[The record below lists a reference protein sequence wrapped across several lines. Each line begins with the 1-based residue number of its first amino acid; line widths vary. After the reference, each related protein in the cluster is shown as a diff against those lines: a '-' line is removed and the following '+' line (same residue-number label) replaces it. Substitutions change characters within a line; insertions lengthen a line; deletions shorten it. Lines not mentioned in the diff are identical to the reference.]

1 MATSPPST
9 GPLDRVCQTL
19 LTMVTEQCLLEVE
32 ATSLAAQQ
40 QSTQWVAEQLRAEI
54 TRLHQGLHN
63 PPAAKSG
70 PSSLVPSSTA
80 LPPHPLLPHH
90 PPFFDQER
98 FHTVSVRC
106 AHNSQRLTHRLQ
118 LLRSVCQGSR
128 QQCISHIRQQ
138 REAEES
144 AFRAL
149 VGDSSTVPYPEEL
162 HHESQ
167 RRRTLVSSEES
178 KIAHLES
185 AVVTPAGGASHLVGM
200 SRKAFDLCVQIGT
213 LLKMKKA

>member
-1 MATSPPST
+1 MATATSPST

-19 LTMVTEQCLLEVE
+19 LTIVTEQCLLEVE

-54 TRLHQGLHN
+54 TRLHQRLHN

-70 PSSLVPSSTA
+70 PSSLVPSSIA
-80 LPPHPLLPHH
+80 PPPPLLHH
-90 PPFFDQER
+90 PFFDQER
-98 FHTVSVRC
+98 FHTVSARC
-106 AHNSQRLTHRLQ
+106 ADNSQRLTHRLQ
-118 LLRSVCQGSR
+118 LLRRVCQGSR
-128 QQCISHIRQQ
+128 QQCLSHIRQQ

-213 LLKMKKA
+213 LLEMKKA